1 MPSDI
6 LQTRPT
12 LVLVDI
18 QREYIA
24 PGRPFHLHG
33 ISPSLTNCRIL
44 LDRAR
49 LNNWPVVHV
58 QHVQDGPVF
67 TGEYARFIEG
77 FEPKSGEPV
86 FVKSQISP
94 YTNEA
99 FKQAMLAMRENE
111 VVIAGYGSTMCCL
124 STIISGS
131 ALGLRHS
138 FIHDA
143 SWARALGDTMP
154 EADAHRHVT
163 AIIENPWKDSND
175 RRSARHVIRNRS
187 PKRKNPRFRGFF
199 YCADRSQKSYIA
211 PTRPAS

>member
-6 LQTRPT
+6 PQTRPT

-58 QHVQDGPVF
+58 QHVQDGPVS
-67 TGEYARFIEG
+67 TGEYTRFIEG

-131 ALGLRHS
+131 ALGY
-138 FIHDA
+138 
-143 SWARALGDTMP
+143 TMP

-175 RRSARHVIRNRS
+175 RRSARHVTRNRS